1 MKITM
6 VIPIYDDF
14 ESLEV
19 LITLIQETPD
29 DHIFFLVVDN
39 GSTDE
44 RVSKLLS
51 NPRSNWRGIRSDT
64 NLGFGGGILFG
75 VSKAETEYVGWM
87 PGNLKIDPRDTP
99 DFLNSASFSEKN
111 FVKARRVSRSK
122 SAHIKTIMLGLAQS
136 IFLRTAMFD
145 AGGTPTICS
154 REFLLSLPNP
164 PNDYAFE
171 SYVLFKARKA
181 KMKISRPSVVYTAR
195 KFGSS
200 HWQKGL
206 TSEIKLFISIIKKSK
221 KWR

>member
-6 VIPIYDDF
+6 VVPIYEDF

-19 LITLIQETPD
+19 LIKWIQETPD
-29 DHIFFLVVDN
+29 DHISFLVVDN
-39 GSTDE
+39 GSKDE
-44 RVSKLLS
+44 RISKLLS
-51 NPRSNWRGIRSDT
+51 NPRSNWKGIRTDT

-75 VSKAETEYVGWM
+75 VSKAETEYIGWM

-99 DFLNSASFSEKN
+99 EFLKSVSFSEKN

-122 SAHIKTIMLGLAQS
+122 SAHIKTIVLGMAQS
-136 IFLRTAMFD
+136 IFLRTPMFD

-154 REFLLSLPNP
+154 KEFLLSLPNP

-181 KMKISRPSVVYTAR
+181 KMKISRPSVVYTVR

-206 TSEIKLFISIIKKSK
+206 SSEIELFISIIKKSK